1 MLIQSPAALYFKCN
15 RQALCIL
22 HTASHVHPGAF
33 LYIVYL
39 YTSIPHTGIYKDVY
53 GIRHTGI
60 LGTYTGVEAWDTAA
74 RHMGQEAAA
83 EARTDIFI
91 YLYMR
96 KPEYIAGRRH
106 KKVINCPE
114 LLVCAF
120 NYNVKFTLHYV
131 MCA

>member
-1 MLIQSPAALYFKCN
+1 MG
-15 RQALCIL
+15 R
-22 HTASHVHPGAF
+22 G
-33 LYIVYL
+33 
-39 YTSIPHTGIYKDVY
+39 
-53 GIRHTGI
+53 
-60 LGTYTGVEAWDTAA
+60 
-74 RHMGQEAAA
+74 MGQEAAA